1 MVLMLFKYLIRI
13 VVGKYLILQNMKTKG
28 ISHEQPNH
36 LAQET
41 SPKAPEECM
50 TKQRRKENYP
60 IQQQLS
66 RSPL

>member
-1 MVLMLFKYLIRI
+1 MMLKYLIRI
-13 VVGKYLILQNMKTKG
+13 VGGKYLILQNMKAKG
-28 ISHEQPNH
+28 NITQEQPNH

-66 RSPL
+66 WSPL